1 MLISFPITD
10 SQTKWVLLEW
20 QIPILMQ
27 HKKNKMENVKLV
39 HWLYFSIYELN
50 SLVFTLVNDDKV
62 TWGSTAVEVIYKN
75 ILNKIISIMGQFTK
89 AQMRSL
95 WTNSL

>member
-1 MLISFPITD
+1 
-10 SQTKWVLLEW
+10 
-20 QIPILMQ
+20 MQ
-27 HKKNKMENVKLV
+27 HKKNKIENVKLV

-50 SLVFTLVNDDKV
+50 SLVFTLVKDDKG
-62 TWGSTAVEVIYKN
+62 TRGSTAVEVIYEN
-75 ILNKIISIMGQFTK
+75 ILNKIISIMGQFTT

>member
-1 MLISFPITD
+1 
-10 SQTKWVLLEW
+10 
-20 QIPILMQ
+20 MQ
-27 HKKNKMENVKLV
+27 HKKNKIENVKLV

-50 SLVFTLVNDDKV
+50 SLVFTLVNDDKG
-62 TWGSTAVEVIYKN
+62 TRGSTAVEVIYEN
-75 ILNKIISIMGQFTK
+75 ILNKIISIMGQFTT